1 MRRLN
6 DRFRTSEISVTSLRF
21 GKNRR
26 RDLLLAWLTVLP
38 DIGPLPVSSQTRDM
52 VVFLVINGPST
63 PASEAMTKFD
73 FRLIGGI
80 GGGVKRVGRGKRGF
94 RADRC
99 DDFAGPTARPSK
111 QICVSLPQLAVKC
124 APPQGFGAVC
134 HNLAIIGQ

>member
-6 DRFRTSEISVTSLRF
+6 DRFRISEINVTSLRF

-80 GGGVKRVGRGKRGF
+80 GGGVKRVGRGKRRF
-94 RADRC
+94 RA
-99 DDFAGPTARPSK
+99 
-111 QICVSLPQLAVKC
+111 
-124 APPQGFGAVC
+124 
-134 HNLAIIGQ
+134 